1 MSEYKP
7 SILDTRPNI
16 DTGYIS
22 KLLTDVFGVQSP
34 VYVPWFHERDYHA
47 LPFTDVKEGTA
58 PGGVALPYSN
68 VEVKSQD
75 AEDRDA
81 PVRFGQK
88 VFGYFSFNGGLYK
101 TWDYKGNPVDI
112 QLGDLLMPLASLIEF
127 TRQKTVMKTPTLGG
141 LGTVKEI
148 YGFEDWNISITGIIL
163 PDNLNKVGH
172 QTVSEQITA
181 IQLFHD
187 VAGPIDVSG
196 PMFSQR
202 NITRIVTES
211 LKFSPVQG
219 RPNMVQYSIDA
230 ISDSDLL
237 LTDVMR

>member
-58 PGGVALPYSN
+58 PGGVALPYQN
-68 VEVKSQD
+68 VELKSQD
-75 AEDRDA
+75 AEDSDA

-88 VFGYFSFNGGLYK
+88 TFGAFWFWGGIYK
-101 TWDYKGNPVDI
+101 TWDYKGNLVNI
-112 QLGDLLMPLASLIEF
+112 ELSDLLMPLATLVEF
-127 TRQKTVMKTPTLGG
+127 TRPKTVTKTTTLGG
-141 LGTVKEI
+141 MGTIKEI
-148 YGFEDWNISITGIIL
+148 YAFEDWSISITGIIL
-163 PDNLNKVGH
+163 PDAQNPNGQQSVA
-172 QTVSEQITA
+172 EQMTA
-181 IQLFHD
+181 IQQFHEI
-187 VAGPIDVSG
+187 AGAIDVYG
-196 PMFSQR
+196 PLFAQR
-202 NITRIVTES
+202 NITRIVTEG

-219 RPNMVQYSIDA
+219 RPNMVQFSIDA
-230 ISDSDLL
+230 ISDSDVL
-237 LTDVMR
+237 LTQKL